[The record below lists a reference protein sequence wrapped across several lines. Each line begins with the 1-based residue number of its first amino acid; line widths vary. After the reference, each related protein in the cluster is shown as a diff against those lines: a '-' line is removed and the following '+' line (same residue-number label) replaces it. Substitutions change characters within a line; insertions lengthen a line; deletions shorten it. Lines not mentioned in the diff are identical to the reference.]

1 MNTTTKQ
8 SNKSDNLMRFAIENL
23 IKKQN
28 PNIVA
33 LVNNALVNNAYLS
46 KEPNIIVPERP
57 VKSEP
62 SKNTYI
68 DIQPVNLNDTF
79 EQNK

>member
-28 PNIVA
+28 PNIV
-33 LVNNALVNNAYLS
+33 ALVNNAYLS